1 MTFDLSLS
9 ESAGSRSLHRQASSV
24 IPACQELAPGRK
36 LRSTKSFRPQKG
48 NFMEMIPVVVL
59 VVLGVPIVLAIW
71 LIVRAVQARGR
82 IEEFSFRLS
91 ELEAEVILLKREGKS
106 TKPAEP
112 APKPMPAPVAATIK
126 VAEVPPIPPLPKPVA
141 APKPVVPSQPPSV
154 PIIQSEIVAGS
165 PLEEIAPGVWGMPT
179 ATPVAPSKPEPK
191 PATAPASE
199 PPAVF
204 PPEPVIPSEPI
215 VPPEI
220 TREILESQ
228 APLAAALP
236 PVISPPPFAAPKP
249 AAEAARVSASS
260 KPATPPPLP
269 EKVSFEMRLGTF
281 WLVRI
286 GIVMLLTSLA
296 FFANYAYHHI
306 IGKLGPA
313 GKIFL
318 LYLASGLLL
327 GAGAWWQRR
336 TVKESLKNYA
346 QVLFAGGLAA
356 VYFTTYAAHH
366 IPPLRV
372 IESALL
378 DGTLLLAWA
387 GVIMWIADRRKSEV
401 MALFAVGLA
410 FYSSVITR
418 VGEFTL
424 YSNLI
429 LTVAAV
435 VFLVRNRWAGL
446 SFASLVTSYA
456 GYAFWRFLHDDG
468 WRWATPD
475 ENLWLGAG
483 FLASYWLVFT
493 AATFLSKSEK
503 LSGSGRAAF
512 LTLNNGAFFTLFL
525 LTMLQVHTGGFWKF
539 SLGYGTVLLALAMLA
554 QKFLSAEPFAKNS
567 YLTQG
572 LLFVTLG
579 LISKFSGLQLSLV
592 LGTESVVLF
601 MLGTQRRSVI
611 LKLFAYAAALL
622 ATGWC
627 IASLHPLVTRGLWT
641 GIALGGFMAVNA
653 FRAHRLEVEKDP
665 PSKRLETT
673 AFTLLAFASW
683 TAATWF
689 NTQEPHLLVALVLG
703 VESIV
708 LFNLV
713 ARRQSPVPKV
723 FAYLAAFF
731 AVGWCAA
738 NLKSFDPSGL
748 WTGAVLGGLMV
759 FNAFMA
765 HRQDAGKSEQ
775 PLRAEP
781 TAFTLLAFASWLATT
796 WFNTTEEH
804 LPLVLAAEA
813 IALTFSIYLLRVREV
828 TLLGQFFLVF
838 AQVAWL
844 FHFLAITPP
853 WWNPLVIIAV
863 TVGLSHWW
871 QHQKTLAISRGI
883 FTFYSALFALA
894 AVAVAIIWLHPLVS
908 APTWLALTSLLGV
921 AVTVYGVAT
930 RAWPLAI
937 CGQIFLVAGAWEFFH
952 QLMAAKPEWYFP
964 LAPVTALAILSFAT
978 VGWFARQPES
988 KAEVREPLLQTAL
1001 AYRWIALAMSLLW
1014 IWQYVPERECVWT
1027 IMLAAVA
1034 VFALA
1039 VWRRNREAL
1048 AATAVYAV
1056 ASLATLW
1063 TRDDLAMDIYWPN
1076 LFALL
1081 ALFGLQQ
1088 ILRRVPADFALDD
1101 KIHGAIVFTA
1111 GVSLWRFLSC
1121 WAAMFTGGFF
1131 ITMIWAGFA
1140 VLVFVAGIILRERFH
1155 RWLGLGV
1162 LAAAVGRV
1170 VLVDVW
1176 KQETIY
1182 RVLTFMALG
1191 VALLVIGF
1199 IYNKYQEKIRQWL

>member
-1 MTFDLSLS
+1 MTEHETESPLRRSFRCGEASL
-9 ESAGSRSLHRQASSV
+9 A
-24 IPACQELAPGRK
+24 IPACQYRAPKRR
-36 LRSTKSFRPQKG
+36 LRSSKSFRRQKG
-48 NFMEMIPVVVL
+48 NFMEMIPVIVL
-59 VVLGVPIVLAIW
+59 VVLGVPIALAVW

-82 IEEFSFRLS
+82 IEELSFRLS
-91 ELEAEVILLKREGKS
+91 ELEAEVIRLKQEPES
-106 TKPAEP
+106 AKPSEP
-112 APKPMPAPVAATIK
+112 APKPAPASVAATIK

-141 APKPVVPSQPPSV
+141 AHQPVVPPQPPPALARPGIV
-154 PIIQSEIVAGS
+154 PES
-165 PLEEIAPGVWGMPT
+165 PVEEIAPGVWGVP
-179 ATPVAPSKPEPK
+179 ASASVAPSKPETK

-199 PPAVF
+199 PPVVF

-215 VPPEI
+215 VPPELFH
-220 TREILESQ
+220 EILESQ

-236 PVISPPPFAAPKP
+236 PVISPPPFAVPKP
-249 AAEAARVSASS
+249 AAAAARVSASS

-269 EKVSFEMRLGTF
+269 EKASFEMRLGTF

-313 GKIFL
+313 GKISL

-327 GAGAWWQRR
+327 GAGAWWQRC

-366 IPPLRV
+366 ISPLRV

-468 WRWATPD
+468 WRWATSD

-525 LTMLQVHTGGFWKF
+525 LTMLQVHPGGFWKF
-539 SLGYGTVLLALAMLA
+539 SLGYGTMLLALAMLA
-554 QKFLSAEPFAKNS
+554 QKFLPAEPFAKNS
-567 YLTQG
+567 YLAQG
-572 LLFVTLG
+572 LLLVTLG

-592 LGTESVVLF
+592 LGTESVMLF

-627 IASLHPLVTRGLWT
+627 VATLHPFVTHGLWT

-653 FRAHRLEVEKDP
+653 FRAHWLEAEKDP
-665 PSKRLETT
+665 PSERLETT

-689 NTQEPHLLVALVLG
+689 NTHEPHLPVALVLG

-713 ARRQSPVPKV
+713 ARWQSPVPKV
-723 FAYLAAFF
+723 FAYLAALF

-738 NLKSFDPSGL
+738 NLKSFDPFGL

-781 TAFTLLAFASWLATT
+781 AVFTLLAFASWLATT

-813 IALTFSIYLLRVREV
+813 IVLTFSIYLLRVREI

-871 QHQKTLAISRGI
+871 QHQKTLAISREI
-883 FTFYSALFALA
+883 FNVYSALFALA
-894 AVAVAIIWLHPLVS
+894 TVAVAIIWLHPLVS
-908 APTWLALTSLLGV
+908 APAWLALTSLLAV
-921 AVTVYGVAT
+921 AVTIYGVAT
-930 RAWPLAI
+930 RAWLLAI
-937 CGQIFLVAGAWEFFH
+937 CGQIFLVAGAWEFLR

-964 LAPVTALAILSFAT
+964 LAPVAALAILSFAT

-988 KAEVREPLLQTAL
+988 KAEVREPLLQTAR

-1014 IWQYVPERECVWT
+1014 IWQYVPERERAWT
-1027 IMLAAVA
+1027 FMLVAVA

-1039 VWRRNREAL
+1039 MWRRNREAL
-1048 AATAVYAV
+1048 AATTVYAV

-1063 TRDDLAMDIYWPN
+1063 IRDDLAMDIYWPN
-1076 LFALL
+1076 LLALL
-1081 ALFGLQQ
+1081 ALFVLQQ
-1088 ILRRVPADFALDD
+1088 ILRRALADFTLDD

-1140 VLVFVAGIILRERFH
+1140 VLVFAAGIILRERFY

-1191 VALLVIGF
+1191 VALLVVGF